1 MKREDVSRDHG
12 GKSQDTQVSV
22 RRPRVIAG
30 VLSDKLC
37 GFPCALPFVLHNV
50 MLCFL
55 GMPVFR
61 IKTQRGVSERMVNHL
76 HEKTGGGQWSR
87 GKCERSKRRRDQLRN
102 LF

>member
-22 RRPRVIAG
+22 PGPRVIAG

-50 MLCFL
+50 MLVL
-55 GMPVFR
+55 SWR
-61 IKTQRGVSERMVNHL
+61 ASIQN
-76 HEKTGGGQWSR
+76 
-87 GKCERSKRRRDQLRN
+87 
-102 LF
+102 